1 MASTKSTKSSSET
14 RNTNSGNSSSKCVTN
29 SSYVKKPTPEKV
41 GRRFVLTYYPVMSKS
56 AEDLIKFYKED
67 SCFSHVP
74 ETEEGQDSKAAV
86 GLEEIR
92 ARIEALNL
100 GGAVVDIRSVDVQ
113 PSKDGAVL
121 VLVQGLMRRRSAPAP
136 SAFVQTFFL
145 AQQENNEAHYYLLN
159 DVFRAWP
166 ETPSAHPPSFPS
178 SPGPPTP
185 DPPRSEASPVTA
197 SAAAEK
203 EGAMAIARVQAEAM
217 RGQEG
222 VGVQERK
229 ETKEEEEEEAEEG
242 AELGMHEAELTALLV
257 GVGGAGTVV
266 RDYRVNKSQYSVF
279 VELGDAESV
288 ARVMGVVRAD
298 PKRFHLRDGQIPL
311 FLDVKRPPGQLGPHG
326 GASGRRGGIGRGL
339 GGGERGSLLNN
350 GSNSRGGGNEN
361 SEHSKKGRPLGPDGA
376 GRGRRRE
383 KGEK

>member
-1 MASTKSTKSSSET
+1 TGGLMASTKSTKSSSET

-229 ETKEEEEEEAEEG
+229 ETKEEEEEEVEAG
-242 AELGMHEAELTALLV
+242 AVAQAGME
-257 GVGGAGTVV
+257 
-266 RDYRVNKSQYSVF
+266 
-279 VELGDAESV
+279 
-288 ARVMGVVRAD
+288 
-298 PKRFHLRDGQIPL
+298 
-311 FLDVKRPPGQLGPHG
+311 
-326 GASGRRGGIGRGL
+326 RGGK
-339 GGGERGSLLNN
+339 EAWAGSK
-350 GSNSRGGGNEN
+350 E
-361 SEHSKKGRPLGPDGA
+361 E

-383 KGEK
+383 RK